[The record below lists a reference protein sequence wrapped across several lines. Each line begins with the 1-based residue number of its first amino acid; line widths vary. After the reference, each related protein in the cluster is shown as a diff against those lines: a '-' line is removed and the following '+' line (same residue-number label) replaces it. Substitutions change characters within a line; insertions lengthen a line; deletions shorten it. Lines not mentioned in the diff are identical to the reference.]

1 MPREKEMSFLD
12 HLEELRG
19 RLIKCLAFVV
29 LFSVIAF
36 FFSSRMIDFI
46 AKPLPGVYFMG
57 PVEALS
63 VRMKIAM
70 IVGVIVSA
78 PVILYQ
84 LWQFVIPGLLE
95 KEVKVV
101 APLVF
106 FSTFSFVVGASFAF
120 FIVLPNMVKFLL
132 SFGTDKLHPWIK
144 IDDYLSFIGYTTL
157 IFGVVFELPVV
168 SYFLGRIG
176 IISSRTL
183 RKGRRYAIVAIMIVA
198 AVVTPTPDAFNMML
212 LAVPLYV
219 LYELSIIVLL
229 IQEARKKKKLKG
241 GESKKP
247 EASSL

>member
-1 MPREKEMSFLD
+1 MPGEKEMSFLD

-19 RLIKCLAFVV
+19 RLIKCLISVV
-29 LFSVIAF
+29 LFSVVAF
-36 FFSSRMIDFI
+36 FFSSKMIDFI

-70 IVGVIVSA
+70 IVGIIISS

-84 LWQFVIPGLLE
+84 LWQFVVPGLLE

-106 FSTFSFVVGASFAF
+106 FSTFSFALGASFAF
-120 FIVLPNMVKFLL
+120 FIVLPNMIKFLL

-157 IFGVVFELPVV
+157 IFGVVFELPVI

-176 IISSRTL
+176 IISSATL
-183 RKGRRYAIVAIMIVA
+183 RKGRRYAVVAIMIVA

-219 LYELSIIVLL
+219 LYEISIIVLL
-229 IQEARKKKKLKG
+229 IQEAGKKKKLK
-241 GESKKP
+241 EQ
-247 EASSL
+247 EAGSL

>member
-12 HLEELRG
+12 HLEELRA

-29 LFSVIAF
+29 LFSVAAF

-70 IVGVIVSA
+70 IVGVIASA

-84 LWQFVIPGLLE
+84 LWQFVVPGLLE

-106 FSTFSFVVGASFAF
+106 FSTFSFAIGASFAF

-132 SFGTDKLHPWIK
+132 SFGTDKMHPWIK

-157 IFGVVFELPVV
+157 AFGVVFELPVV

-219 LYELSIIVLL
+219 LYEVSVIVL
-229 IQEARKKKKLKG
+229 IVQEVKRKRKVKQDVQS
-241 GESKKP
+241 ESR
-247 EASSL
+247 

>member
-1 MPREKEMSFLD
+1 MPKEREMSFLD

-36 FFSSRMIDFI
+36 FFSSKMIDFI

-84 LWQFVIPGLLE
+84 LWQFVVPGLLE

-106 FSTFSFVVGASFAF
+106 FSTFSFVIGASFAF

-229 IQEARKKKKLKG
+229 IQEARKKKKLKIG
-241 GESKKP
+241 DSKEP
-247 EASSL
+247 ETSSL

>member
-1 MPREKEMSFLD
+1 MPGEKEMSFLD
-12 HLEELRG
+12 HLEEFRE
-19 RLIKCLAFVV
+19 RLIKCLVSVV
-29 LFSVIAF
+29 IFSVVAF
-36 FFSSRMIDFI
+36 FFSAKMIDFI

-70 IVGVIVSA
+70 IVGAIVSS

-84 LWQFVIPGLLE
+84 LWQFIVPGLLE

-106 FSTFSFVVGASFAF
+106 FSTFSFIVGASFAF
-120 FIVLPNMVKFLL
+120 FIVLPNMIKFLL

-168 SYFLGRIG
+168 SYFLGKIG
-176 IISSRTL
+176 IISSATL
-183 RKGRRYAIVAIMIVA
+183 RKGRRYAVVAIMIVA
-198 AVVTPTPDAFNMML
+198 AFVTPTPDAFNMML

-219 LYELSIIVLL
+219 LYEISIIVLL

-241 GESKKP
+241 EIQ
-247 EASSL
+247 

>member
-1 MPREKEMSFLD
+1 MPREREMSFLD

-29 LFSVIAF
+29 LFSVLAF
-36 FFSSRMIDFI
+36 FFSSKMIDFI

-70 IVGVIVSA
+70 IVGAIVSS

-84 LWQFVIPGLLE
+84 LWQFIVPGLLE
-95 KEVKVV
+95 KEAKVV

-120 FIVLPNMVKFLL
+120 FIVLPNMIKFLL
-132 SFGTDKLHPWIK
+132 SFGTDKMHPWIK

-157 IFGVVFELPVV
+157 IFGVVFELPIV

-176 IISSRTL
+176 IISSATL
-183 RKGRRYAIVAIMIVA
+183 RKGRRYAVIAILIVA
-198 AVVTPTPDAFNMML
+198 AFVTPTPDAFNMML
-212 LAVPLYV
+212 LAVPLYL

-229 IQEARKKKKLKG
+229 IQEARKKKKLKI
-241 GESKKP
+241 EVSK
-247 EASSL
+247 EAGSR

>member
-1 MPREKEMSFLD
+1 MPKEREMSFLD

-19 RLIKCLAFVV
+19 SLIKCLISVV
-29 LFSVIAF
+29 IFSVVAF
-36 FFSSRMIDFI
+36 FFSSKMIDFI

-70 IVGVIVSA
+70 IVGAIVSS

-84 LWQFVIPGLLE
+84 LWQFIVPGLLE
-95 KEVKVV
+95 KEAKVV

-120 FIVLPNMVKFLL
+120 FIVLPNMIKFLL

-157 IFGVVFELPVV
+157 IFGVVFELPIV
-168 SYFLGRIG
+168 SYFLGKIG
-176 IISSRTL
+176 IISSATL
-183 RKGRRYAIVAIMIVA
+183 RKGRRYAVVAIMIVA
-198 AVVTPTPDAFNMML
+198 AFVTPTPDAFNMML

-219 LYELSIIVLL
+219 LYEISIIVLL

-241 GESKKP
+241 EIQ
-247 EASSL
+247 

>member
-1 MPREKEMSFLD
+1 MPGEKEMSFLD

-19 RLIKCLAFVV
+19 RLIKCLISVV
-29 LFSVIAF
+29 LFSVVAF
-36 FFSSRMIDFI
+36 FFSSQMIDFI

-70 IVGVIVSA
+70 IVGVIVSS

-84 LWQFVIPGLLE
+84 LWQFVVPGLLE

-157 IFGVVFELPVV
+157 IFGVVFELPIV

-176 IISSRTL
+176 IISSATL
-183 RKGRRYAIVAIMIVA
+183 RKGRRYAVVAIMVVA
-198 AVVTPTPDAFNMML
+198 AFVTPTPDAFNMML

-229 IQEARKKKKLKG
+229 IQEARKKKKLK
-241 GESKKP
+241 EQQV
-247 EASSL
+247 ASSL

>member
-12 HLEELRG
+12 HLEEFRG
-19 RLIKCLAFVV
+19 RLIKCLISVV
-29 LFSVIAF
+29 IFSVVAF
-36 FFSSRMIDFI
+36 FFSDKMIDFI

-70 IVGVIVSA
+70 IVGAIVSS

-84 LWQFVIPGLLE
+84 LWQFIVPGLLE
-95 KEVKVV
+95 KEAKVV

-106 FSTFSFVVGASFAF
+106 FSTFSFVIGASFAF
-120 FIVLPNMVKFLL
+120 FIVLPNMIKFLL
-132 SFGTDKLHPWIK
+132 SFGTDKMHPWIK

-176 IISSRTL
+176 IISSATL
-183 RKGRRYAIVAIMIVA
+183 RKGRRYAVVAIMIVA
-198 AVVTPTPDAFNMML
+198 AFVTPTPDAFNMML

-229 IQEARKKKKLKG
+229 IQEARKKKKLKA

>member
-1 MPREKEMSFLD
+1 MPREREMSFLD

-29 LFSVIAF
+29 VFSVVAF
-36 FFSSRMIDFI
+36 FFSSKMIDFI

-84 LWQFVIPGLLE
+84 LWQFVVPGLLE

-157 IFGVVFELPVV
+157 AFGVVFELPVV

-219 LYELSIIVLL
+219 LYELSVIVLI
-229 IQEARKKKKLKG
+229 IQEARKKKRLKQEVQ
-241 GESKKP
+241 GESR
-247 EASSL
+247 